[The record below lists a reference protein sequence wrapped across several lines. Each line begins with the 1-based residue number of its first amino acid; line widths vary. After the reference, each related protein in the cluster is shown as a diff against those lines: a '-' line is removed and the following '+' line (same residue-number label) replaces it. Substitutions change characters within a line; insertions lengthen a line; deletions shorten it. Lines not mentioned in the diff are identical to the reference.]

1 MGVQNIID
9 NQGVSLV
16 ITGMTIV
23 FLALV
28 MVSILIALLPKI
40 LAVLLPPESAE
51 PAHGHPAHGH
61 PAHGHSAHGHS
72 ARTRESSD
80 EALVAAI
87 GVALHRRLNRK

>member
-40 LAVLLPPESAE
+40 LDVLLPPESAE
-51 PAHGHPAHGH
+51 PAHGHS
-61 PAHGHSAHGHS
+61 AHGHSAHGGA